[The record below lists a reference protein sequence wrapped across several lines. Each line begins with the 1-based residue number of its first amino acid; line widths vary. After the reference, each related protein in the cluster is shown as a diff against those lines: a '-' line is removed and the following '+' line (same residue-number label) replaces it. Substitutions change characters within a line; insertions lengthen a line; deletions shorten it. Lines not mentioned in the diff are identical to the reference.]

1 MAFWTNPKLQP
12 LKKFQ
17 FRITIG
23 EVMWYAKSIT
33 LPSFEVPNE
42 SYQLINQKF
51 KYPGVVNWNDISV
64 TLVETGKS
72 SLLLRRF
79 LTQAGYSCPGSCLNL
94 SGLSKD
100 KFNNSRPI
108 VIEQLKPDGKAFQY
122 WEITNWMISNVNF
135 GDMSYESDEI
145 LTVEMSIAYD
155 CAYIKLGSI
164 LQDSKDAKPEAKK
177 AEKKKKDAK
186 AINEAK
192 QERQPS
198 SRAAPIPAASPDPTP
213 PPVVTEQTDER
224 SAYQRVLDG
233 ELGNKVFQSDTLVP
247 DSEARKLSSIFG
259 DPLLRE

>member
-1 MAFWTNPKLQP
+1 MAFWSDPSLKP

-23 EVMWYAKSIT
+23 EVMWYAKSVT
-33 LPSFEVPNE
+33 LPSFEVSNE

-51 KYPGVVNWNDISV
+51 KYPGVVNWNDITV

-79 LTQAGYSCPGSCLNL
+79 LTQAGYSCPNSCLNL

-100 KFNNSRPI
+100 KFSNARPI

-145 LTVEMSIAYD
+145 LSVEMSIAYD
-155 CAYIKLGSI
+155 CAYIKLGSV
-164 LQDSKDAKPEAKK
+164 LQGSADVKPEVKK
-177 AEKKKKDAK
+177 AEKKKRDTE
-186 AINEAK
+186 AIKQAK
-192 QERQPS
+192 QENQPAS
-198 SRAAPIPAASPDPTP
+198 KAAAIPAASPNP
-213 PPVVTEQTDER
+213 PPPQVVTEPTDNR
-224 SAYQRVLDG
+224 TDYQRVLDG
-233 ELGNKVFQSDTLVP
+233 ELGNEVFQAKTLVD
-247 DSEARKLSSIFG
+247 DSEARRNK
-259 DPLLRE
+259 